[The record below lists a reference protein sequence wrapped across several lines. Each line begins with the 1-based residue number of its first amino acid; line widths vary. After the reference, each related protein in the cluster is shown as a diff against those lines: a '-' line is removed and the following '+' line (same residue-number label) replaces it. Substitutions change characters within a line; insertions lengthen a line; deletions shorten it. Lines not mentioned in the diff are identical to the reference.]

1 MEVFVNII
9 TLIAI
14 LGLIITIVMLMRM
27 VTKLQAF
34 FMVDKN
40 PYAAK
45 EITKT
50 KLTKKIEVEREKE
63 TIKESQKHR
72 RFKAMV
78 QSGVGSE
85 EELKEFGTGSNI

>member
-50 KLTKKIEVEREKE
+50 KVEKKAEIKREKE
-63 TIKESQKHR
+63 VIQKTQIHR